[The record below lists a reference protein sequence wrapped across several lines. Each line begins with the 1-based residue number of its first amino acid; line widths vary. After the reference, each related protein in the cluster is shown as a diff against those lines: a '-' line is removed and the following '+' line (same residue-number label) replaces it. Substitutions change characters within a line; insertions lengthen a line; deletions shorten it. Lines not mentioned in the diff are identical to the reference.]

1 MDDLIEIIIELIF
14 EGSIKLLHDKKV
26 PKWIR
31 GIIALFLVGVQIGII
46 VLGVILFEKSIL
58 GGSIIISV
66 GILLMIG
73 IIIKIKKY
81 MKK

>member
-14 EGSIKLLHDKKV
+14 EGSIELLHNKKV

-31 GIIALFLVGVQIGII
+31 CIIALFLVGVQIGII

-81 MKK
+81 IKK